1 MSRWPSRSITPSTA
15 RRKRVTARPACT
27 KSSARMK
34 ARPACRSTARTAC
47 TARPATSRIRPRT
60 SGSIIMEQG
69 GLMSGNNIN
78 AKIRSNPKFAELVG
92 KRTRFAIILSLIV
105 LLPYYSY
112 MLVVSLQP
120 QLLASKVSDGSVITI
135 GWPLA
140 ALIVIGGWLL
150 TGVYVSRANGEF
162 DRLNEEILKEARK

>member
-1 MSRWPSRSITPSTA
+1 
-15 RRKRVTARPACT
+15 
-27 KSSARMK
+27 
-34 ARPACRSTARTAC
+34 
-47 TARPATSRIRPRT
+47 
-60 SGSIIMEQG
+60 
-69 GLMSGNNIN
+69 MSGNNIN

-135 GWPLA
+135 GGPLA